1 MIRRPPRSTRTDTL
15 FPYTT
20 LFRSRGVVDG
30 VDHRVADRAGGGNG
44 FVVAAGRCAL
54 DRDTQVVIGVDV
66 GVVGT
71 DQHRCTVGTGVADR
85 DGDGG
90 AVAPGH
96 NQRAAGDRVVD
107 TVGVDAAAAFA
118 DVAATV
124 GCTRGAG
131 GRLVGVA

>member
-1 MIRRPPRSTRTDTL
+1 MGQASGGVDGDGCGRCRGGTEGE
-15 FPYTT
+15 
-20 LFRSRGVVDG
+20 RGVVDG
-30 VDHRVADRAGGGNG
+30 VEHRVADRAGGGNG

-90 AVAPGH
+90 AVAQGDD
-96 NQRAAGDRVVD
+96 QRAARDRVVD
-107 TVGVDAAAAFA
+107 TGGVDDAAAFA
-118 DVAATV
+118 DVAAN
-124 GCTRGAG
+124 G
-131 GRLVGVA
+131 G